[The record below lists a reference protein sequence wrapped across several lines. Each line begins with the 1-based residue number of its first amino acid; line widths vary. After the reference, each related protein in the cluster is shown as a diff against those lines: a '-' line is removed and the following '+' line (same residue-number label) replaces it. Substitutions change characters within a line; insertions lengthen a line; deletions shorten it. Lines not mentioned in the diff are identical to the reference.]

1 MALFSLRNQKEFN
14 LVNKLGVKK
23 HSCGLILVLAPNFSR
38 IVTHSPN
45 PTFLGMKV
53 SRKFSKKAVIRN
65 KVKRRI
71 RHLVRNIL
79 RDESVKT
86 CNTAFIIIPKKGFD
100 QLSFK
105 KINKDFRNTFIKIL
119 ASFDAPSS

>member
-1 MALFSLRNQKEFN
+1 MTLVSLKNQKSFDF
-14 LVNKLGVKK
+14 VNKFGIKK
-23 HSCGLILVLAPNFSR
+23 HSYGLILILLPNFSR
-38 IVTHSPN
+38 IVTHNSN

-79 RDESVKT
+79 RDDSVKT
-86 CNTAFIIIPKKGFD
+86 CNTAFIIIPKKDFD
-100 QLSFK
+100 QLNFD
-105 KINKDFRNTFIKIL
+105 KINKNFRNTFIKIL
-119 ASFDAPSS
+119 SSFNSSD